1 MSWVEAVVA
10 LGLPVWLVVEAV
22 LCRFRPSPE
31 NERARSSSWSERAER
46 VVPRLAEAAG
56 LRPSPRG

>member
-22 LCRFRPSPE
+22 LCRFRPSP

-46 VVPRLAEAAG
+46 VVPRLAAAAG
-56 LRPSPRG
+56 LRPSTRG